1 MNTDDIR
8 TMRAEVFKHTV
19 AVVGEG
25 HYMTESGKRIE
36 FPDERA
42 MMKNTKFYS
51 QPITVEDIPVLE
63 IQTEV
68 RVENMD
74 CLYAAKELLESGFNP
89 AVLNMASRQNPGG
102 GVYSGAGA
110 QEENLFRRTN
120 LFKSMFRFASYA
132 GQYGLKK
139 SFHQYPLDRVYGG
152 VYVPN
157 AVVFKDSE
165 QNNYALLENYFTVS
179 FIAVPGVNRPDLDEK
194 GRLVSPFV
202 DAVKNK
208 IRTIFRIGLIH
219 GHDSLVLGAL
229 GCGAFKNPP
238 AHIAELFHEVMDEK
252 EFKNKYRLL
261 YFAILEDHNSGR
273 AHNPEGN
280 LLPFYKEF
288 NRTKEM

>member
-1 MNTDDIR
+1 
-8 TMRAEVFKHTV
+8 
-19 AVVGEG
+19 
-25 HYMTESGKRIE
+25 
-36 FPDERA
+36 
-42 MMKNTKFYS
+42 MMKSTKFYS
-51 QPITVEDIPVLE
+51 QPITVENIHALE

-68 RVENMD
+68 RVENRD
-74 CLYAAKELLESGFNP
+74 CLYAAKELLDKGFNP
-89 AVLNMASRQNPGG
+89 AVLNMAGRHNPGG
-102 GVYSGAGA
+102 GVLSGSGA

-120 LFKSMFRFASYA
+120 LFRSMFRFASYA

-139 SFHQYPLDRVYGG
+139 SFHQYPLDRNYGG
-152 VYVPN
+152 VYTPD

-165 QNNYALLENYFTVS
+165 LREYALLENYFTVS

-194 GRLVSPFV
+194 GRLIPMFV
-202 DAVKNK
+202 ELVKNK

-229 GCGAFKNPP
+229 GCGAFRNPP
-238 AHIAELFHEVMDEK
+238 AHIAELFHEVMNEK

-280 LLPFYKEF
+280 WFPFCKEF
-288 NRTKEM
+288 DRTEN